1 MLRSFF
7 IQSEGL
13 VCNLTAG
20 EYGIAVGVWNHA
32 SACIYILG
40 DPKTKDQIT
49 NTCSAAHVEKTAAN
63 IFLYSSKLYTF
74 LVDIIIDGTP
84 KIESR

>member
-20 EYGIAVGVWNHA
+20 EYGIAVGVWYHA
-32 SACIYILG
+32 PACIFLRIDAIHHFVMIPYG
-40 DPKTKDQIT
+40 TSCQFH
-49 NTCSAAHVEKTAAN
+49 AATSCGFHPRLRRDLARR
-63 IFLYSSKLYTF
+63 S
-74 LVDIIIDGTP
+74 
-84 KIESR
+84 